1 MAAMAFHETR
11 LQTDQRDGDVQYG
24 NPLVAEFGLVDDS
37 ASPPLVGWWIHPAF
51 GEQFLSFECGGTAVS
66 VTGSVI
72 AGMTPVNKMAAAFKL
87 AFSGYSGIQKP
98 EALEGGEKR
107 FLTLETVNATEQAGL
122 TMADSISNERLLES
136 EPPTDR
142 ACRPGGDSSGSSARR
157 HHRCGKKGAR
167 TSPWREKVT
176 ECLALKSIE
185 GDLMKRFLPR
195 PTYANVVSTLCLFLL
210 LGGASAFAATQLAKN
225 SVGSKQIKKNAV
237 VTAKIKNAAVTNSKL
252 GDGAVTSGKL
262 ADAAV
267 ATSKLANNA
276 VTSGKITDAAVTIS
290 KLANDA
296 VTSAKIA
303 DGEVHAADLGT
314 ILEVQNTVQINAGAE
329 GTADVA
335 CPAGSVLLSGGG
347 YWTTG
352 ANNLR
357 TTLKQGNGWRVE
369 GKNTLGGSAPLTVQ
383 AYCLSG

>member
-1 MAAMAFHETR
+1 
-11 LQTDQRDGDVQYG
+11 
-24 NPLVAEFGLVDDS
+24 
-37 ASPPLVGWWIHPAF
+37 
-51 GEQFLSFECGGTAVS
+51 
-66 VTGSVI
+66 
-72 AGMTPVNKMAAAFKL
+72 
-87 AFSGYSGIQKP
+87 
-98 EALEGGEKR
+98 
-107 FLTLETVNATEQAGL
+107 
-122 TMADSISNERLLES
+122 
-136 EPPTDR
+136 
-142 ACRPGGDSSGSSARR
+142 
-157 HHRCGKKGAR
+157 
-167 TSPWREKVT
+167 
-176 ECLALKSIE
+176 
-185 GDLMKRFLPR
+185 MKRFLPR

-210 LGGASAFAATQLAKN
+210 LGGASALAATQLAKN

-262 ADAAV
+262 GDGAVTSGKLADAAV

-276 VTSGKITDAAVTIS
+276 VTSGKITDAAVTTS
-290 KLANDA
+290 KLANNA

-383 AYCLSG
+383 AYCLTG